1 MITAL
6 PGIILFPII
15 LLRKIRMKNLPSK
28 AVVLLIKGY
37 QKTVSPWLGQRCRF
51 HPTCSNYCID
61 ALQQHGM
68 VSGLWLGL
76 KRICKCHPLH
86 PGGHDP
92 VPGRKDKLRREKTD
106 E

>member
-1 MITAL
+1 MLNPYCSAALFVGYIMWNKITGMPAR
-6 PGIILFPII
+6 G
-15 LLRKIRMKNLPSK
+15 
-28 AVVLLIKGY
+28 AVLLVRLY
-37 QKTVSPWLGQRCRF
+37 QKAVSPWLGQRCRF

-68 VSGLWLGL
+68 VYGLWLAV

-92 VPGRKDKLRREKTD
+92 VPGRKK
-106 E
+106 